1 MRFRT
6 CATFLFSL
14 IFFSLPEVYAA
25 DAIEGRDFFI
35 KRCLGCHAFS
45 CNKEGPRLGG
55 LFGRKVA
62 TAKEYKFYSQ
72 GLKNSEIVWTYKTL
86 DNFFTD
92 PGKIFPESVM
102 AAQGKIEDAV
112 QRQDLI
118 AFLETEDPTVNL
130 CPQ

>member
-1 MRFRT
+1 MNFRAL
-6 CATFLFSL
+6 ATILFAL
-14 IFFSLPEVYAA
+14 IFFGLPDAYAA
-25 DAIEGRDFFI
+25 DASEGRDIFI
-35 KRCLGCHAFS
+35 KRCLGCHAFT

-62 TAKEYKFYSQ
+62 TVEDYKFYSQ
-72 GLKNSEIVWTYKTL
+72 GLKDSDIVWAGETL
-86 DNFFTD
+86 DSFFTD
-92 PGKIFPESVM
+92 PAKIFPESVM
-102 AAQGKIEDAV
+102 AVQGKIEDAV